1 MKLQSITRDV
11 IHTISRY
18 SNWKPAGIE
27 HSFREHGV
35 YADRAKWLRF
45 IDICLMCL
53 GIVFTV
59 AGIIF
64 FFAYNWQDMH
74 KFFKLGMIQM
84 LLIGAIAL
92 VLFTKFDLLI
102 KNCILCGASF
112 LTGALFS
119 VYGQIYQTGANA
131 YDFFLGWTVFIT
143 LWAVVSRFAPLWLLL
158 ISLVDITILLYAN
171 QVARGWSA
179 PLLFCIL
186 FVVNTTC
193 LLGFICFKYRDT
205 PRWFLKIL
213 AISSV
218 CWSTISIVAGIGT
231 QYTQAWWISLVIV
244 TLAYAA
250 GVIYSLKSESIFY
263 LLIIPLSVIIII
275 SAFLVETG
283 DQDFTVMLFVAGAF
297 IASSITVLITQ
308 LMKLNKKWNGE

>member
-27 HSFREHGV
+27 QSFREHGV

-45 IDICLMCL
+45 IDVCLLCL
-53 GIVFTV
+53 GIVFMV

-74 KFFKLGMIQM
+74 KFLKLGLIQA
-84 LLIGAIAL
+84 LLIAAIAL
-92 VLFTKFDLLI
+92 VLFSKFDAFI

-186 FVVNTTC
+186 FVVNTGC
-193 LLGFICFKYRDT
+193 LVGFMRFERLNI
-205 PRWFLKIL
+205 PRWFLKLL
-213 AISSV
+213 AISAV

-231 QYTQAWWISLVIV
+231 QYSQAWWISLAIV
-244 TLAYAA
+244 TVMYTA
-250 GVIYSLKSESIFY
+250 GIVYSFRSRTIFY

-275 SAFLVETG
+275 SAFLVDTG
-283 DQDFTVMLFVAGAF
+283 DQHLTSMSFIVSAF
-297 IASSITVLITQ
+297 IVSSITVLITQ
-308 LMKLNKKWNGE
+308 LIRLNKTWNGE

>member
-18 SNWKPAGIE
+18 SNWRSAGIE
-27 HSFREHGV
+27 QSFREHKI
-35 YADRAKWLRF
+35 YSDRPMWLRF
-45 IDICLMCL
+45 IDVSLMCL
-53 GIVFTV
+53 GIVFSV

-74 KFFKLGMIQM
+74 KFLKLGLIQV
-84 LLIGAIAL
+84 LLIAAIAL
-92 VLFTKFDLLI
+92 VLFSRFDVFI

-143 LWAVVSRFAPLWLLL
+143 LWAVVSGFAPLWLLL
-158 ISLVDITILLYAN
+158 ISLADITILMYAN

-179 PLLFCIL
+179 PLLFFIL
-186 FVVNTTC
+186 FVVNTAC
-193 LLGFICFKYRDT
+193 LMGFMRFNHRDA
-205 PRWFLKIL
+205 PQWFLKIL
-213 AISSV
+213 AVSAI
-218 CWSTISIVAGIGT
+218 CWSTISIVAGIST
-231 QYTQAWWISLVIV
+231 QYNPAWWVSLAVV
-244 TLAYAA
+244 TVMYVA
-250 GVIYSLKSESIFY
+250 GIAHSLKSRSIFY
-263 LLIIPLSVIIII
+263 LLIIPLSVIIIV
-275 SAFLVETG
+275 SAFLVDTG
-283 DQDFTVMLFVAGAF
+283 DQDFTWMLFIVGAF

-308 LMKLNKKWNGE
+308 LMKLNKKWNGK